1 MARPRAGSPPPVPV
15 PFLLSALLLLL
26 GRRGAAG
33 AGGGVRGSSVY
44 PAPVVYPHHSR
55 QISWHPR
62 VFLYPHFLSDD
73 EANHLVSLASGEL
86 KKSAVADIKSG
97 KSTLS
102 EARTSS
108 GYIISKGQDPI
119 VAGIEDKIA
128 AWSFLPKENGEDMQV
143 LRFKRGEKY
152 EPKYD
157 YFTDSVNTMRGGHR
171 VATVLL
177 YLTDVAEGGET
188 VFPLAKEH
196 TKKGS
201 HGKDAT
207 LSECAKNGIS
217 VKPRKGDALLFF
229 NLLPNAATDPS
240 SLHGGCEVIKGE
252 KWSATKWIRVA
263 SLDKVY
269 HAPGGNCTDS
279 NDSCGRWAVLG
290 ECTKNPAYMVG
301 TAALPGHCR
310 RSCNVC

>member
-1 MARPRAGSPPPVPV
+1 MARAPLPGPALS
-15 PFLLSALLLLL
+15 LLSVILLLV

-33 AGGGVRGSSVY
+33 AGGGGGGRGSSVY

-55 QISWHPR
+55 QISWYPR
-62 VFLYPHFLSDD
+62 AFLYPHFLTDD
-73 EANHLVSLASGEL
+73 EANHLVSLARAEL
-86 KKSAVADIKSG
+86 KRSAVADDTSG
-97 KSTLS
+97 KSKLS
-102 EARTSS
+102 EVRTSS
-108 GYIISKGQDPI
+108 GTFISKGQDPI

-128 AWSFLPKENGEDMQV
+128 AWTFLPKENGEDMQV
-143 LRFKRGEKY
+143 LRYKRGEKY
-152 EPKYD
+152 EPHHD
-157 YFTDSVNTMRGGHR
+157 FFTDSVNTIRGGHR

-188 VFPLAKEH
+188 VFPLAKAR
-196 TKKGS
+196 KGS
-201 HGKDAT
+201 HHKD
-207 LSECAKNGIS
+207 LSECAQKGLA

-229 NLLPNAATDPS
+229 NLRPDAETDPS

-263 SLDKVY
+263 SFDKVY
-269 HAPGGNCTDS
+269 HTPGNCTDNS
-279 NDSCGRWAVLG
+279 NSCSQWAALG

-301 TAALPGHCR
+301 TVALPGHCR

>member
-1 MARPRAGSPPPVPV
+1 MALSRAGAPPPAPV

-26 GRRGAAG
+26 GRRDAAG
-33 AGGGVRGSSVY
+33 GGGGVRGSSVY
-44 PAPVVYPHHSR
+44 PSPVVYPHHSR

-73 EANHLVSLASGEL
+73 EANHLVSLARGEL
-86 KKSAVADIKSG
+86 KKSAVADNTSG

-102 EARTSS
+102 EVRTSS
-108 GYIISKGQDPI
+108 GTFISKGQDPI
-119 VAGIEDKIA
+119 VAGIEDKIS
-128 AWSFLPKENGEDMQV
+128 AWTFLPKENGEDMQV
-143 LRFKRGEKY
+143 LRYKRGEKY
-152 EPKYD
+152 EPHYD
-157 YFTDSVNTMRGGHR
+157 YFTDSVNTIRGGHR

-188 VFPLAKEH
+188 VFPLAKERMN
-196 TKKGS
+196 KGL
-201 HGKDAT
+201 HRKDAT
-207 LSECAKNGIS
+207 FSECAKNGIS

-229 NLLPNAATDPS
+229 NLRPDAATDPS

-263 SLDKVY
+263 SFDKVY

-279 NDSCGRWAVLG
+279 NNSCGRWAALG
-290 ECTKNPAYMVG
+290 SA
-301 TAALPGHCR
+301 
-310 RSCNVC
+310 

>member
-1 MARPRAGSPPPVPV
+1 MARPRAGAPPPCP
-15 PFLLSALLLLL
+15 ALLLLFLLL
-26 GRRGAAG
+26 GHRGAAG
-33 AGGGVRGSSVY
+33 GGGGIRGSSVY

-73 EANHLVSLASGEL
+73 EANHLVSLARGEL
-86 KKSAVADIKSG
+86 KKSAVADNMSG

-102 EARTSS
+102 EVRTSS
-108 GYIISKGQDPI
+108 GFFISKGKDPI

-128 AWSFLPKENGEDMQV
+128 AWTFLPKENGEDMQV
-143 LRFKRGEKY
+143 LRYKLGEKY
-152 EPKYD
+152 EPHYD
-157 YFTDSVNTMRGGHR
+157 YFTDSVNTTRGGNR

-201 HGKDAT
+201 HRKDAT
-207 LSECAKNGIS
+207 LSECAKNGIA

-229 NLLPNAATDPS
+229 NLRPDAVTDPS
-240 SLHGGCEVIKGE
+240 SLHGGCAVIKSE
-252 KWSATKWIRVA
+252 EWFATKWIRVA
-263 SLDKVY
+263 SFNKAY
-269 HAPGGNCTDS
+269 HAPGGNCTDG
-279 NDSCGRWAVLG
+279 NDSCGRWAALG

-301 TAALPGHCR
+301 TAASPGHCR
-310 RSCNVC
+310 RSCSVC